1 MFNTIKIWLVKFLV
15 SSVAA
20 RIDANS
26 VIFLA
31 FDVVMKYE
39 DAYGTEA
46 RDTMFSLMRG
56 ILEDNDEEE

>member
-15 SSVAA
+15 SQVAA

-26 VIFLA
+26 VIFLS

-46 RDTMFSLMRG
+46 RDAMFSLMRG
-56 ILEDNDEEE
+56 ILEKEDEE